1 MTDSKKKKTAKVL
14 ENSMA
19 QLAGSVASGAV
30 PSSTPFKSLTPNS
43 VNEIDM
49 LMNNVRGS
57 FITLNRTLLSL
68 LYSQYGIVQA
78 SVEVPV
84 LDAFRG
90 EIKVRGFERD
100 VYEEETDSKKKW
112 LKYFQ
117 NEDEKENKKSPA
129 QEQFDIDQE
138 FMKRRKEWE
147 AEQFRKD
154 VERQTAAEE
163 NFRKEI
169 SKEEEAKV
177 QVYLRRNQ
185 IWQKFQQ
192 ALIWMRLFGGS
203 GIVIMDGRNPATPLN
218 LEKINKYTDLDFY
231 VADNWE
237 LSGATTNNTL
247 GVIDWASDAPFYLMG
262 HRIHKSRVLV
272 FKGKEIPSMYRA
284 IGRGWGLSILES
296 FVRTLNKN
304 IKNENVI
311 YELLDEAKM
320 DIYKLNELNDS
331 MLEEDS
337 TEAVKRRLSYAQMI
351 KNYMKALVLDTT
363 DEYAQKQIHFSG
375 LAELKE
381 DARID
386 MAADTR
392 IQITKLFGM
401 TPAGFNSGEADRA
414 TYNDMVEAEVR
425 FPCEPNMIKVLEVV
439 GRKVLEKTLDW
450 DFEWPELERMS
461 KYDEAKMKTLELAN
475 LNEANIWGRISN
487 YEWTQGI
494 NDKNL
499 LNMTVSYK
507 PEFIPD
513 PLAKQVFKP
522 GFGGGGK

>member
-1 MTDSKKKKTAKVL
+1 
-14 ENSMA
+14 
-19 QLAGSVASGAV
+19 
-30 PSSTPFKSLTPNS
+30 
-43 VNEIDM
+43 
-49 LMNNVRGS
+49 
-57 FITLNRTLLSL
+57 
-68 LYSQYGIVQA
+68 
-78 SVEVPV
+78 
-84 LDAFRG
+84 
-90 EIKVRGFERD
+90 
-100 VYEEETDSKKKW
+100 
-112 LKYFQ
+112 
-117 NEDEKENKKSPA
+117 
-129 QEQFDIDQE
+129 
-138 FMKRRKEWE
+138 
-147 AEQFRKD
+147 
-154 VERQTAAEE
+154 
-163 NFRKEI
+163 
-169 SKEEEAKV
+169 
-177 QVYLRRNQ
+177 
-185 IWQKFQQ
+185 
-192 ALIWMRLFGGS
+192 
-203 GIVIMDGRNPATPLN
+203 
-218 LEKINKYTDLDFY
+218 
-231 VADNWE
+231 
-237 LSGATTNNTL
+237 
-247 GVIDWASDAPFYLMG
+247 
-262 HRIHKSRVLV
+262 V

-337 TEAVKRRLSYAQMI
+337 TDAVKRRLSYAQMI

-401 TPAGFNSGEADRA
+401 TPAGFNSGDADRA

-425 FPCEPNMIKVLEVV
+425 FPCEPNMIRILEIV
-439 GRKVLEKTLDW
+439 GRKVLGKTLDW